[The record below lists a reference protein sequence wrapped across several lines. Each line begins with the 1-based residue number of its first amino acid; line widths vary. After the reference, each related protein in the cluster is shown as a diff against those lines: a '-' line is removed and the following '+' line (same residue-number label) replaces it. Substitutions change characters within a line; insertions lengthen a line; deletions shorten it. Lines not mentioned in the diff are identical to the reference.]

1 MATDVSYGE
10 FAVADE
16 MPEGAGRTSPLYG
29 LVRDITADEDKW
41 KKAICIAH
49 YGDKQPASGAANQL
63 RAKFGRKIEDDGL
76 TFAVRLVNVK
86 KGGETTE
93 RHGLWVYYDP
103 SKIVPGEMEKH
114 VANERAKARKQ
125 AEKVKA
131 KAAEKRAVAA
141 A

>member
-1 MATDVSYGE
+1 MTTDVSYGE
-10 FAVADE
+10 FAVAEE

-29 LVRDITADEDKW
+29 LVRDIAANENKW

-49 YGDKQPASGAANQL
+49 YAEKQPASGAANQL
-63 RAKFGRKIEDDGL
+63 RAKFGRKIEDSGY

-86 KGGETTE
+86 KDGETTE

-103 SKIVPGEMEKH
+103 AQVKEGEMEKH

-131 KAAEKRAVAA
+131 KAAEKRANAA
-141 A
+141 